1 MSTVTQTSNADLV
14 GLITAMVVQ
23 FAISCACFVGF
34 SVLRPSNK
42 KTYEPKIH
50 FSEQKKKP
58 APLSAEPLAWLKP
71 IMNLSESE
79 LVDKLGLDAVMFL
92 KFVAFGVRFFVLASL
107 LCIPLMVVYNFAP
120 SLDKYQDVAQGITV
134 NPSLK
139 ALSMQNLNK
148 GSNFLYIPASLAY
161 ILSFFAYYQLYVIW
175 DQYIALRKFSFTSP
189 EYLNSTSNKTL
200 LFTDIPEDMQNIPK
214 FTEYIKSLNLKQT
227 PKQVMLGRDYLELSK
242 LVAHHLE
249 LTKGFENVLV
259 KYLKNP
265 NDLPNKRPTHKID
278 GFLGIG
284 FLGGETVDSI
294 DYYRTELL
302 KVEKKIYTLRSLPD
316 SNFKSDASGFVS
328 FNSVKEAHSVANSL
342 THFFSRNALY
352 SSVTLTP
359 TVKLSP
365 EFDDIIW
372 DNVGLPPAIKRT
384 RQLIS
389 YGLLAVMVLFW
400 VALQS
405 LVTSLS
411 SLSTWNADVA
421 TSINNSPYKGLI
433 AVVQSLISP
442 ALLAA
447 LNFLL
452 PIFLRIIATLQGV
465 TSYSGVERSA
475 MYKYF
480 VFQVYQFMVNIG
492 LKLMKDLWDS
502 ILHPPPGQE
511 FNITLNNFL
520 KNFSG
525 SFVSAGSFYIN
536 YVLAGYAFFGIQII
550 QAAPLI
556 LRYVKS
562 KLLTFTP
569 REEYEFN
576 ESPKFD
582 YMPIYSYLQFSLLVG
597 ICYSLVAPLIVPF
610 TALAFIIAY
619 ICMKYQFLYVYETKT
634 ETHGVWWPK
643 VFNLICVCIGLFQL
657 TTFGSLVIIGAT
669 VTGTDGGDGRAA
681 NLMVVFLV
689 PATIL
694 FWLYVQQVMKPKAD
708 FVSKKLDVDAIP
720 FEVDERLNSEV
731 LKNKVFNPAVIKLLP
746 KVWVKKDAT
755 SALPDIYKPDYKDVI
770 DFVRQT
776 DPGRLKEAQTQAKE
790 REEQLSTLLRHRSKH
805 ITHLQS
811 AASGSHLEL
820 QPDFDEKPPE
830 FEGYTFDQDF
840 STQYVEQSFIG
851 DAFEMQPRSDMRD
864 TEGGSPRNG
873 NSRLEPRS
881 GSLPTNRVD
890 YPAPVHRDS
899 PQRPRSPPQ
908 SQRSP
913 PQSQRSPQ
921 GRRVYNQNEKS
932 TFQ

>member
-1 MSTVTQTSNADLV
+1 MSTTTSDTDLV

-34 SVLRPSNK
+34 SILRPVNK
-42 KTYEPKIH
+42 KTYEPKVH
-50 FSEQKKKP
+50 FSEAKKKP
-58 APLSAEPLAWLKP
+58 EPLSTEPLAWLKP
-71 IMNLSESE
+71 ILQLSEAE

-92 KFVAFGVRFFVLASL
+92 KFIAFGVRFFVLASL
-107 LCIPLMVVYNFAP
+107 LCIPLMVVYDFAP
-120 SLDKYQDVAQGITV
+120 SLDKFTDVIQSKTDLV
-134 NPSLK
+134 NPSLQFI
-139 ALSMQNLNK
+139 SMQHLNK
-148 GSNFLYIPASLAY
+148 GSNLLYIPSVLAY
-161 ILSFFAYYQLYVIW
+161 VLTFFAFYQLYVIW
-175 DQYIALRKFSFTSP
+175 DQYISLRKYCFTSP
-189 EYLNSTSNKTL
+189 EYLNSIANKTL
-200 LFTDIPEDMQNIPK
+200 LFTDIPEDMQNVSK
-214 FTEYIKSLNLKQT
+214 FSEYIKSLNLKNT
-227 PKQVMLGRDYLELSK
+227 PKQIMLGRDYLELSK
-242 LVAHHLE
+242 LVTRHLE
-249 LTKGFENVLV
+249 LTKGFEKVLV

-265 NDLPNKRPTHKID
+265 HDLPNNRPTHKID

-302 KVEKKIYTLRSLPD
+302 KVEKRIYTLRSLPD
-316 SNFKSDASGFVS
+316 TNFKSDASGFVS
-328 FNSVKEAHSVANSL
+328 FNTVKEAHTAANAL

-352 SSVTLTP
+352 SSVTFTP

-365 EFDDIIW
+365 EFEDIIW

-389 YGLLAVMVLFW
+389 YGLLGMMVIFW

-411 SLSTWNADVA
+411 LISIWNTDIAQ
-421 TSINNSPYKGLI
+421 SIENSPYKGLI
-433 AVVQSLISP
+433 AMVQSLISP
-442 ALLAA
+442 ALLAI

-452 PIFLRIIATLQGV
+452 PTFLRIIATLQGI

-480 VFQVYQFMVNIG
+480 VFQLYQFIVTIG
-492 LKLMKDLWDS
+492 LKLIKDFWNTL
-502 ILHPPPGQE
+502 LHPPPDQQ
-511 FNITLNNFL
+511 FNVALNLFLRNFG
-520 KNFSG
+520 N

-550 QAAPLI
+550 QGAPLV

-562 KLLTFTP
+562 KFLSFTP

-597 ICYSLVAPLIVPF
+597 ICYSLVSPLIVPF
-610 TALAFIIAY
+610 TALVFIIAY
-619 ICMKYQFLYVYETKT
+619 LCMKYQFLYVYETKT
-634 ETHGVWWPK
+634 ESYGAWWPK

-669 VTGTDGGDGRAA
+669 VAGGDGNDGRAP

-708 FVSKKLDVDAIP
+708 YVSKKLDVDEVP
-720 FEVDERLNSEV
+720 YVVDERLNSEV

-746 KVWVKKDAT
+746 KVWVKKDAQ
-755 SALPDIYKPDYKDVI
+755 SVLPEIYKPEYKDVI

-776 DPGRLKEAQTQAKE
+776 DPGRLKEAQVQAKE

-805 ITHLQS
+805 ITHLPGGT
-811 AASGSHLEL
+811 SGSNLEL
-820 QPDFDEKPPE
+820 QADFDEKPPE
-830 FEGYTFDQDF
+830 FDGYTIDEDF
-840 STQYVEQSFIG
+840 STAYVEETHMS
-851 DAFEMQPRSDMRD
+851 DAFEMQPRSNIRD
-864 TEGGSPRNG
+864 PEAASPRNG
-873 NSRLEPRS
+873 GSRIVPRQ

-899 PQRPRSPPQ
+899 PQRPRSPPD
-908 SQRSP
+908 SR
-913 PQSQRSPQ
+913 RSPQ
-921 GRRVYNQNEKS
+921 GRRVYNPNERE
-932 TFQ
+932 